1 MFFFLEEAANGGQG
15 GGAGNLW
22 MTVGTLV
29 VMVLFLYFGMIR
41 PQKKQE
47 KQIADMR
54 SNLHIGDEICTN
66 GGLIGR
72 IVKIKDDIITLEMGS
87 DKTKLKI
94 FKWAVREVVVPVEE
108 PDEEASK

>member
-1 MFFFLEEAANGGQG
+1 MLFFLDEAANAANPAAGGQ
-15 GGAGNLW
+15 LW
-22 MTVGTLV
+22 MTVGTLII
-29 VMVLFLYFGMIR
+29 MVLFLYFGMIR

-54 SNLHIGDEICTN
+54 NNLHVGDEICTN

-94 FKWAVREVVVPVEE
+94 FKWAVREVVVPVDAPETEE
-108 PDEEASK
+108 K